1 MEGSEAPL
9 GRGPHLVEEYFRL
22 YYRAIIGLW
31 AISYAR
37 LMTGDAGG
45 PLVDAAI
52 HAVLAELRQRRDLA
66 ALIDSYQSEG
76 VAHLTLIRSLVLG
89 GPGVELPWLV
99 LDSAYYLRWRELG
112 EPDTL

>member
-1 MEGSEAPL
+1 M
-9 GRGPHLVEEYFRL
+9 EEYFRL
-22 YYRAIIGLW
+22 YYRAVIGLW

-52 HAVLAELRQRRDLA
+52 HAVLAELRGCQDLA
-66 ALIDSYQSEG
+66 ALLASYQAEG
-76 VAHLTLIRSLVLG
+76 TAHLTLIRSLVPG
-89 GPGVELPWLV
+89 GPGVELPWLI